1 MYTRYGLLQEHSE
14 RTSRLITKAMRR
26 DEEDVKAIIN
36 IINESFISPFE
47 EQELVSLSNGVLPTE
62 KTTSDLLTAEEKGLS
77 ALNTFIGERL
87 VKQTTYF
94 YEPIKKLKLSTFS
107 NLKKSVKIKMQDK
120 MVQLTAEK
128 NIFRRID
135 MMSQHR
141 NIDIKEIFAFPLG
154 PVP

>member
-14 RTSRLITKAMRR
+14 RTSRLITQAMRR

-77 ALNTFIGERL
+77 ALNTFTEEQL

-128 NIFRRID
+128 NI
-135 MMSQHR
+135 S
-141 NIDIKEIFAFPLG
+141 EELT
-154 PVP
+154 

>member
-1 MYTRYGLLQEHSE
+1 
-14 RTSRLITKAMRR
+14 MRR
-26 DEEDVKAIIN
+26 DEEDVKAIVN
-36 IINESFISPFE
+36 IVNESFISPFK

-87 VKQTTYF
+87 VKQTTNF

-107 NLKKSVKIKMQDK
+107 NLKESVKIKMQDK
-120 MVQLTAEK
+120 IVQLTAEK
-128 NIFRRID
+128 NIFGRIA

-141 NIDIKEIFAFPLG
+141 NVDMKEIFAFPLG